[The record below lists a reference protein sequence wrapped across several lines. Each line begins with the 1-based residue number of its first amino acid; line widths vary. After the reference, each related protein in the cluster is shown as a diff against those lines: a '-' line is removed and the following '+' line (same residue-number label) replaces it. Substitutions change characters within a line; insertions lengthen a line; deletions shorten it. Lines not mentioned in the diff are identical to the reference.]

1 MVYNKY
7 YYEID
12 VVYSILIIIIIVL
25 NMLILN
31 VLKMAAQN
39 DCVKFFK
46 LLMDILIVL
55 WCNLVNADFINVA
68 QMLLL

>member
-7 YYEID
+7 YYEMD
-12 VVYSILIIIIIVL
+12 VVNSILIIIIVL
-25 NMLILN
+25 NMPILN